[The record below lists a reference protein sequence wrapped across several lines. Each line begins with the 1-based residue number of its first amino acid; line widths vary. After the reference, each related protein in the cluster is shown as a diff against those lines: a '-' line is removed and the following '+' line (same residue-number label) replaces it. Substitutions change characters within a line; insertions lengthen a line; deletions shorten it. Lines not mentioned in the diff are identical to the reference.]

1 MGMEH
6 GAYCVGCC
14 WALMG
19 VLFAVGIMN
28 LLWIAAIAAFVL
40 IEKAASFSIWSRRVS
55 GALLVAWGIVTLLG
69 PGTS

>member
-1 MGMEH
+1 MGAEH

-14 WALMG
+14 WAMMG

-40 IEKAASFSIWSRRVS
+40 IEKAAPFGLWTRRVA
-55 GALLVAWGIVTLLG
+55 GALLVAWGIVTLAG
-69 PGTS
+69 FATS